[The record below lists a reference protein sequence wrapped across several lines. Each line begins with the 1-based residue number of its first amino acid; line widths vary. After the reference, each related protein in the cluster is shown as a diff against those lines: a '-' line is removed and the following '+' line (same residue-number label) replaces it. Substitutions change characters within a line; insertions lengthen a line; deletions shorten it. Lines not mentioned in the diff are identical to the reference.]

1 VFIGGTR
8 SPLTRRNGPRRH
20 RAPGFDP
27 SSALTARS
35 DAADKVEESRRAL
48 STARSRA
55 EAAADALKAIEKGR
69 PI

>member
-1 VFIGGTR
+1 VSFVAGGKRTV
-8 SPLTRRNGPRRH
+8 
-20 RAPGFDP
+20 
-27 SSALTARS
+27 TAEKATQLREA
-35 DAADKVEESRRAL
+35 AADKVEESRRAL